1 MRSLSS
7 IAVIFLLAIGAAR
20 ADLGQ
25 LDAAARPNTRVGAGY
40 VIALNVSVRGQ
51 EEREMCR
58 TFPLDGA
65 SRIQLT
71 VGQRLMEPFSLKG
84 LTCAEIQQRIASKI
98 RRYFAGELEVRV
110 GIARIPRFQ
119 VLVEGATLR
128 SGIVSLPDG
137 ARLSDLLA
145 ETSYL
150 PNSDLS
156 RVRVMRVE
164 NGNRNQMVAD
174 FQRVLDGGAA
184 SDDRFN
190 DPFLLNGD
198 VIAVDTAIV
207 IQPAKTIAVLGEVK
221 RPGTLSYKPGLA
233 VRDAIRDAFGLLP
246 TAERERITVRRLQ
259 GDQVMTVNFDRA
271 EKDAPTDNLKLSPD
285 DTIFVNTHDSG
296 LRYCVIG
303 SVVAPQTFSYK
314 GAVTLTQAITDA
326 GGFRPEADRANII
339 LAQNMLNDPS
349 RARQIVISYDKIR
362 KGEQTDIALQPGDLI
377 EVPQKKKNKLNM
389 LDIGIMLLRTFL
401 F

>member
-1 MRSLSS
+1 
-7 IAVIFLLAIGAAR
+7 
-20 ADLGQ
+20 
-25 LDAAARPNTRVGAGY
+25 
-40 VIALNVSVRGQ
+40 
-51 EEREMCR
+51 MCR
-58 TFPLDGA
+58 TFPLDGGTN
-65 SRIQLT
+65 IQLT
-71 VGQRLMEPFSLKG
+71 VGQRLMEPISLKG

-119 VLVEGATLR
+119 VLVEGAALR
-128 SGIVSLPDG
+128 TGIISLPEG

-150 PNSDLS
+150 PASDLS
-156 RVRVMRVE
+156 RIRVMRIE
-164 NGNRNQMVAD
+164 NGNRNQMIAD

-184 SDDRFN
+184 VDDRFN
-190 DPFLLNGD
+190 DPFLMNGD
-198 VIAVDTAIV
+198 VIAIDTAIV
-207 IQPAKTIAVLGEVK
+207 IQAPKTIAVLGEVK
-221 RPGTLSYKPGLA
+221 RPGTLPYKPGMA

-246 TAERERITVRRLQ
+246 TAERDRITVRRLKD
-259 GDQVMTVNFDRA
+259 DQVMTVNFDRA
-271 EKDAPTDNLKLSPD
+271 ERDASTDNLKLSPD

-303 SVVAPQTFSYK
+303 SVVAPQTFSYN
-314 GAVTLTQAITDA
+314 GAATLTQAITDA
-326 GGFRPEADRANII
+326 GGFRPDADRANII

-349 RARQIVISYDKIR
+349 KARQIVINYDKIR
-362 KGEQTDIALQPGDLI
+362 KGEQTDITLQPGDLV
-377 EVPQKKKNKLNM
+377 EVPQKKKNKLNI

>member
-1 MRSLSS
+1 MRSLWS
-7 IAVIFLLAIGAAR
+7 IAVIFLLCLGAAR

-25 LDAAARPNTRVGAGY
+25 LDPAARTNTRVGPNY
-40 VIALNVSVRGQ
+40 VLALNVSVRGQ

-58 TFPLDGA
+58 TFPLDGGTN
-65 SRIQLT
+65 IQLT
-71 VGQRLMEPFSLKG
+71 VGQRLMEPISLKG

-119 VLVEGATLR
+119 VLVEGAALR
-128 SGIVSLPDG
+128 TGIISLPEG

-150 PNSDLS
+150 PASDLS
-156 RVRVMRVE
+156 RIRVMRIE
-164 NGNRNQMVAD
+164 NGNRNQMIAD

-184 SDDRFN
+184 VDDRFN
-190 DPFLLNGD
+190 DPFLMNGD
-198 VIAVDTAIV
+198 VIAIDTAIV
-207 IQPAKTIAVLGEVK
+207 IQAPKTIAVLGEVK
-221 RPGTLSYKPGLA
+221 RPGTLPYKPGMA

-246 TAERERITVRRLQ
+246 TAERDRITVRRLKD
-259 GDQVMTVNFDRA
+259 DQVMTVNFDRA
-271 EKDAPTDNLKLSPD
+271 ERDASTDNLKLSPD

-303 SVVAPQTFSYK
+303 SVVAPQTFSYN
-314 GAVTLTQAITDA
+314 GAATLTQAITDA
-326 GGFRPEADRANII
+326 GGFRPDADRANII

-349 RARQIVISYDKIR
+349 KARQIVINYDKIR
-362 KGEQTDIALQPGDLI
+362 KGEQTDITLQPGDLV
-377 EVPQKKKNKLNM
+377 EVPQKKKNKLNI